1 MRRARPTQRELFFAK
16 TGQTAAYSPLAGE
29 RERNGQ
35 NIGMEYKK
43 RDTETGKE
51 GFRPAKKAGNGYDR
65 KDRNSSREDGVHKNA
80 NGNRGQYTGRTGRG
94 EEGKKPFGDGGRKP
108 YGTSE
113 RKSYDHS
120 DRKSYSDQGRKP
132 SGASDRKPYG
142 AHPANGKKPY
152 RSDRTEWAKNED
164 VTASFP
170 EELDEAFSVGEET
183 ENVGTDNTGIHGDYE
198 NGAVI
203 GRNAVRELLK
213 SERSIDK
220 ILVQRGERT
229 GSITVLVAEAIGRG
243 IPVIEVERAKLD
255 SLAGFAP
262 HQGIIAMAAE
272 KEYCEV
278 EDILRIAEERG
289 EAPLIVIADG
299 ITDPYNLGALI
310 RCAEG
315 VGAHGLI
322 IPKRHAAGLTPLVT
336 KASAGA
342 IEHLAIAKV
351 ANLNNTIRK
360 LKESGVWVY
369 AAEAGGQNYYDC
381 DFSGPCALVFGS
393 EGDGV
398 SRMVKE
404 NSDAIV
410 SIPMYGHVNSFNVST
425 AGAVLLAEAS
435 RQHHLTKN

>member
-51 GFRPAKKAGNGYDR
+51 GFRPVKKAGNGYDR

-94 EEGKKPFGDGGRKP
+94 EEGKKPFGDGGRKS
-108 YGTSE
+108 YGAFG

-120 DRKSYSDQGRKP
+120 DRKTYSDQGRKP

-152 RSDRTEWAKNED
+152 RPERPWETGNGDA
-164 VTASFP
+164 TASFP
-170 EELDEAFSVGEET
+170 EELDEAFLVGEET